1 MDIAQLGLQ
10 SVTDFSFLTDVTW
23 ARSVVIKPCVVLA
36 ECARE
41 LYQSGVMAGHIGCL
55 LNVCENRAKAVAEKV
70 S

>member
-1 MDIAQLGLQ
+1 
-10 SVTDFSFLTDVTW
+10 
-23 ARSVVIKPCVVLA
+23 VVIEPCVVLA